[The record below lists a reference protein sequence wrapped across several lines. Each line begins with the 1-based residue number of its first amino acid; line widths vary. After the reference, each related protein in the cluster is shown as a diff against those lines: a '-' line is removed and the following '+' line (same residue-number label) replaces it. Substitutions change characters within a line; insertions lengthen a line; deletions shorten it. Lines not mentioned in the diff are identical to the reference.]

1 MEYKAAELTLVNFK
15 GSTKLKIKFNGN
27 VTFLIGVNGSGK
39 TMIGTAFQYLFEGK
53 TFFNNKYRRRMITD
67 GEDKLKVIGEFTNEE
82 TGKSFKIT
90 RTLTSNDSP
99 NLKVECDD
107 NDSLD
112 MKEILSMI
120 NILYLRPF
128 EIVKMTPQEQAKL
141 VGVDTTDY
149 DKKIK
154 EMKSNL
160 TVPRSDLKRV
170 KDKLKEYVVD
180 PMKIDKVILKDLYE
194 ERDNI
199 REFNQEQLNRNSEI
213 TSQTFSMQS
222 QNQKIKKL
230 EEELEFEKN
239 SLTTMEDIL
248 ESLDKPEPTQSLD
261 NVKAKIENA
270 DATNT
275 KATTYNT
282 WIELNEDLK
291 TKKVRFAFKQQDVKD
306 AEQNK
311 IDYIKST
318 KVDPSVTFDE
328 DGGLRLTAFGH
339 TEAYLNEAFF
349 STGQILKLSIQFC
362 LIKMLKDRAN
372 NLPTIP
378 VIFVDNA
385 EGLDKKNLEYIDKI
399 SKEYNIQF
407 ILGYQGDEPQDGRN
421 CVMLS
426 EQSITKI
433 TKEAK

>member
-154 EMKSNL
+154 EKKSNL

-180 PMKIDKVILKDLYE
+180 PVKIDKVILKDLYE

-282 WIELNEDLK
+282 WIELNENLK

-407 ILGYQGDEPQDGRN
+407 ILGYQDDKPQDGKN
-421 CVMLS
+421 CIMLS

-433 TKEAK
+433 TKEA

>member
-120 NILYLRPF
+120 NMLYLRPF

-154 EMKSNL
+154 EKKSNL

-170 KDKLKEYVVD
+170 KEQLKAFLHIPEKVVA
-180 PMKIDKVILKDLYE
+180 VNLKDLYE
-194 ERDNI
+194 ERENI
-199 REFNQEQLNRNSEI
+199 KLFNEEQLNRNSEI
-213 TSQTFSMQS
+213 TSQTFRVQE
-222 QNQKIKKL
+222 QERKIKKL
-230 EEELEFEKN
+230 EEELQFEKN
-239 SLTTMEDIL
+239 ALATKNGIL
-248 ESLDKPEPTQSLD
+248 ESLVKPEPTQSLD
-261 NVKAKIENA
+261 NVNSRIDSADNTNLNARTFDKYVSLKSELAIEETTF
-270 DATNT
+270 AT
-275 KATTYNT
+275 K
-282 WIELNEDLK
+282 EQE
-291 TKKVRFAFKQQDVKD
+291 VKD

-318 KVDPSVTFDE
+318 KVDSSVTFDE
-328 DGGLRLTAFGH
+328 NGGLRLTAFGH

-407 ILGYQGDEPQDGRN
+407 ILGYQDDKPQDGKN
-421 CVMLS
+421 CIMLS

-433 TKEAK
+433 TKEGK